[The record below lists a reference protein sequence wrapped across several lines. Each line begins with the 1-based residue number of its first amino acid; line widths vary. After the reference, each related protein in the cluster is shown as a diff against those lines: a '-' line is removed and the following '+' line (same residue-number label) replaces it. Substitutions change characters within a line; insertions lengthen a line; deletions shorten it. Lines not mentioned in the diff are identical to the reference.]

1 MSLRSRKHYS
11 VNLLVGGYDTAEH
24 APHLYGIQIDYFG
37 TMAEVPSP
45 LAPPA
50 TARTL
55 RSVYSTVARAY
66 SLPRDSVRADALH
79 QIPRPRGAARGGTRA
94 RQALHRRGL
103 QAPRRQP
110 GKVRGGDRRQ
120 GRHVGERLAELLPVD
135 SESNTAQLDV
145 RRLATTLESDR
156 PTSRLRA
163 LS

>member
-55 RSVYSTVARAY
+55 CSVYSTVARAY
-66 SLPRDSVRADALH
+66 SLPRELMRC
-79 QIPRPRGAARGGTRA
+79 TRYHGPEA
-94 RQALHRRGL
+94 PLEEGL
-103 QAPRRQP
+103 APVKRCIDEVSKRLVASP
-110 GKVRGGDRRQ
+110 GKYEVEIGDKD
-120 GRHVGERLAELLPVD
+120 GVSEVEL
-135 SESNTAQLDV
+135 
-145 RRLATTLESDR
+145 
-156 PTSRLRA
+156 
-163 LS
+163 